1 MYRFRQCSMHISGQ
15 FIFDSYKPDS
25 KISCK
30 QHNRRIQDIRK
41 FLTADCNSTS
51 CCFLY
56 DRYTLPSESRAY
68 TRSTNNHRII
78 PECRTMEIRVRLT
91 LYLTSAT
98 LENGLLLDNIILSH
112 RRTITSELHSDGVT
126 KGTPLMDLRHS
137 HHPLPAM
144 TYN

>member
-30 QHNRRIQDIRK
+30 QHNRRIQDISK

-51 CCFLY
+51 GCFLY
-56 DRYTLPSESRAY
+56 DRYTFPSESRAY

-91 LYLTSAT
+91 LYQTSAKTRKWFASRQHNTVTSSYDYQRIAFRLCNEGNTAYGLTS
-98 LENGLLLDNIILSH
+98 LPPP
-112 RRTITSELHSDGVT
+112 VT
-126 KGTPLMDLRHS
+126 RHDL
-137 HHPLPAM
+137 
-144 TYN
+144 